1 MNILNLQSFVLISSD
16 HDSGFEGSKDI
27 QCVHSEEEVHTELE
41 RPVDEEQC
49 GKHEQEET
57 LIQQQDID
65 LAINDEVSGAMLSF
79 LMLKITDYVDCHFMS
94 IKWEFG

>member
-27 QCVHSEEEVHTELE
+27 QCLHSEEEVHTELE
-41 RPVDEEQC
+41 RPVDEEQRRQ
-49 GKHEQEET
+49 HEQEER
-57 LIQQQDID
+57 LIQQHDID

-79 LMLKITDYVDCHFMS
+79 LMLKIIDHVILCQLNR
-94 IKWEFG
+94 ILVKI